1 MMIRQDFNRRHSPNR
16 RKTNVPAIVRA
27 DGERMHAVILDISYE
42 GIKLSVPLPL
52 QPGTPVTIEALG
64 AEIPAII
71 HWHRAGFAG
80 ARMLDRLESR
90 VLIALETAE
99 DDLAEYR

>member
-1 MMIRQDFNRRHSPNR
+1 M
-16 RKTNVPAIVRA
+16 VPAVLHV
-27 DGERMHAVILDISYE
+27 DGARIEAVIRDVSFE
-42 GIKLSVPLPL
+42 GMKLSVPSPL
-52 QPGTPVTIEALG
+52 QPGTPVTIETLG
-64 AEIPAII
+64 AAIPAII

-80 ARMLDRLESR
+80 ARLLERLESS